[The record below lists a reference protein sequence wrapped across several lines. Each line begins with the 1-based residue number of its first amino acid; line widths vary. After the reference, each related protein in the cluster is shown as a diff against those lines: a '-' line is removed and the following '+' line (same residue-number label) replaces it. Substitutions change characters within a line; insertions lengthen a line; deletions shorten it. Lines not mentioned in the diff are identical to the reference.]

1 MDDYVVRFG
10 NEMGYVERSDY
21 ISKEQAEKFYNKI
34 KLNIRTTWK
43 ELLYEPLEKEDVQEI
58 IKSDNVEIVDLGI
71 CKMALS
77 V

>member
-10 NEMGYVERSDY
+10 NDIGYVERSDY
-21 ISKEQAEKFYNKI
+21 MSKEQAERFYNKI
-34 KLNIRTTWK
+34 KLDIRTTWK

-58 IKSDNVEIVDLGI
+58 IKSDSIKIVDLGI
-71 CKMALS
+71 CKMALP